1 MKTRCEISHR
11 GDNHRFL
18 GTLVV
23 VLFLLFPHNAAAQQA
38 SALDGF
44 LGDPAPALLFEV
56 KSLSLETFS
65 GGIGIWYSVSENFH
79 WSFVLSPSFGR
90 QNNEQRDLDELYT
103 STSISY
109 RLELTAAPIWI
120 LDTDG
125 DFCFT
130 AGPLLSYAI
139 AWGKKED
146 AVTPPG
152 EVYQY
157 QGTDHSIT
165 TGVQAGAGYALTP
178 SLLLHLQYRVFARG
192 GWRSASDTYSQS
204 SRSEDWFFDSIG
216 LLSLG
221 VRL

>member
-1 MKTRCEISHR
+1 MKTRYEISHR
-11 GDNHRFL
+11 SDTCGFHGPL
-18 GTLVV
+18 LV
-23 VLFLLFPHNAAAQQA
+23 VLFLLLPHDAAAQQA

-44 LGDPAPALLFEV
+44 LGDPTPALLFEV
-56 KSLSLETFS
+56 TSLSLEKFS

-79 WSFVLSPSFGR
+79 WSFVLSPSLIR
-90 QNNEQRDLDELYT
+90 RNNEQRDLDESYT
-103 STSISY
+103 STSSSY

-130 AGPLLSYAI
+130 AGPVLSYSLGWWTDEYAT
-139 AWGKKED
+139 
-146 AVTPPG
+146 TPPG
-152 EVYQY
+152 KVSLR

-165 TGVQAGAGYALTP
+165 TGVQVGAGYALTP
-178 SLLLHLQYRVFARG
+178 SLLLHLQYRMFAHG
-192 GWRSASDTYSQS
+192 GWRSASGTDT
-204 SRSEDWFFDSIG
+204 RSEDWVIDSIG